1 MESKTYLK
9 NLRES
14 PKKLRFFLA
23 EIKKRKPYTAL
34 DFLYYA
40 PQKAAKIMY
49 QALKSAISNAKNTL
63 KVDENLLEWKLLT
76 VEEGYKLKRNR
87 PGGRGTP
94 KPFKIRFSHIKI
106 VLTAKPTEQ
115 IQKQPISVA
124 PKIKEKKEE
133 KRIYDVKPVKK
144 VTKK

>member
-14 PKKLRFFLA
+14 PKKLRFFLP
-23 EIKKRKPYTAL
+23 EIKKRKPAMAL

-40 PQKAAKIMY
+40 PQKAAKVMY
-49 QALKSAISNAKNTL
+49 KALKSALSNAKNTL

-76 VEEGYKLKRNR
+76 VEEGYKLKRYR

-94 KPFKIRFSHIKI
+94 KPFKIRFAHIKI
-106 VLTAKPTEQ
+106 ILGAKSTEQ
-115 IQKQPISVA
+115 
-124 PKIKEKKEE
+124 
-133 KRIYDVKPVKK
+133 VKK
-144 VTKK
+144 IIKTKK